1 MKKLAIIL
9 ICISAL
15 LSNAGLYAQETVIKE
30 TETHNVFEG
39 FFLSIWSK
47 LKSLNPTL
55 KQSAKSSTVYTAGIR
70 GAESTDTLLKPYWKD
85 DLTQDAQF
93 QAELEQF
100 SQAQRKLDSGELD
113 KAAVEFDQ
121 FLDKYSNSALR
132 PNALFAMGISLAG
145 VGERKSSIASMQQ
158 FIDEFPN
165 HPLASD
171 AKLVISELSGLE

>member
-1 MKKLAIIL
+1 MKKLAIML
-9 ICISAL
+9 MCISAL
-15 LSNAGLYAQETVIKE
+15 LANAGLYAEEGVIKE

-39 FFLSIWSK
+39 IFLSIWSK

-100 SQAQRKLDSGELD
+100 SKAQQKLDSGELD
-113 KAAVEFDQ
+113 KAAMEFEQ
-121 FLDKYSNSALR
+121 FLNKYNNSALR

-145 VGERKSSIASMQQ
+145 VGNRESSIASMKQ
-158 FIDEFPN
+158 FIDEYPD
-165 HPLASD
+165 HPLVSD
-171 AKLVISELSGLE
+171 AGLVISELSE